1 MTEAIIVASIGALAS
16 VICQI
21 IISVKTNN
29 LTSYRIGMLEEKV
42 EKHNNM
48 VERLYVVEQR
58 SKSNQHRID
67 EMETMK

>member
-1 MTEAIIVASIGALAS
+1 MTEAIVVASIGALAS

-21 IISVKTNN
+21 IISIKTNN
-29 LTSYRIGMLEEKV
+29 LTTYRIGLLEKKV

-67 EMETMK
+67 ELEEK